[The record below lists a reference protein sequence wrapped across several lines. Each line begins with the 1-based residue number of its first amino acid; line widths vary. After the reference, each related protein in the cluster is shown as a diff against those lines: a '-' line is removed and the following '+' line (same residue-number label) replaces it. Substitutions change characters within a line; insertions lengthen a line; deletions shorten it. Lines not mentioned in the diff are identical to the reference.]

1 MTYDINM
8 DDEPARP
15 KASAVRDM
23 SKVKPLSVEEAADLA
38 GVELVDITGDYEAMR
53 AYKSDW
59 ERENML
65 KAVGLCDLAYDAM
78 RAIAM
83 AT

>member
-1 MTYDINM
+1 MKLI
-8 DDEPARP
+8 
-15 KASAVRDM
+15 
-23 SKVKPLSVEEAADLA
+23 PLLGALACATAAQADFQAGFA

-65 KAVGLCDLAYDAM
+65 KAVGLCDMAYDAM
-78 RAIAM
+78 KAKIRPGAF
-83 AT
+83 